1 MSIIEGPDRGQRL
14 HVSISTHR
22 QRRQGGARHALPTR
36 RICRNRRGRI
46 KRAAKFGRRRA
57 RVNQFEYFFRCRHGN
72 GYLPPWASHTMFA
85 ILLRARLNKHFH
97 TKQRIFIAHNLSM
110 QKLYESSRIFS
121 LTLYLHITFRWS
133 LSKLRRI
140 LLITFVQESTC
151 KKLQFNYVKMSPLII
166 FFSRIQCIRI
176 SSSWSPHGLSCYQHL
191 TFLSSRN
198 I

>member
-1 MSIIEGPDRGQRL
+1 MDAHFLHSYVPVATLTYKTKNISFGLLIQPIRVYQMSIIEGPDRGQRL

-46 KRAAKFGRRRA
+46 KRVAKFGRRRA

-85 ILLRARLNKHFH
+85 ILLSARLNKRFH

-110 QKLYESSRIFS
+110 
-121 LTLYLHITFRWS
+121 
-133 LSKLRRI
+133 
-140 LLITFVQESTC
+140 
-151 KKLQFNYVKMSPLII
+151 
-166 FFSRIQCIRI
+166 
-176 SSSWSPHGLSCYQHL
+176 
-191 TFLSSRN
+191 
-198 I
+198 